1 MSNKPAPKYQKC
13 LDNEWTHWPLTPQNR
28 YEWSFKSMCH
38 EYSSNRQWKLNYYTE
53 VSYFREII
61 NIYCLR
67 EPTYIWIWCGNKKI
81 NAWMLKRSLHEN
93 ACRQSRS
100 VEENNVNDLDPQQW
114 RWKRWCTDYRE
125 QNTKKCHTLC
135 YGEPVIIHHCTP
147 LLCSNPCSRHPYL
160 CSSTYILKTTSFK
173 HTGQGRINEF
183 HLKFPH

>member
-13 LDNEWTHWPLTPQNR
+13 CDIEWTHWPSTPQNR
-28 YEWSFKSMCH
+28 YEWSFKSMSLCH

-67 EPTYIWIWCGNKKI
+67 EPTYIWIWWGNKKI

-93 ACRQSRS
+93 TCRQSRS
-100 VEENNVNDLDPQQW
+100 EEENNVNDLDPQQW

-125 QNTKKCHTLC
+125 QNTVVEKNVT
-135 YGEPVIIHHCTP
+135 HCVMGS
-147 LLCSNPCSRHPYL
+147 LS
-160 CSSTYILKTTSFK
+160 
-173 HTGQGRINEF
+173 
-183 HLKFPH
+183 

>member
-13 LDNEWTHWPLTPQNR
+13 CYNEWTHWPSTPKNR
-28 YEWSFKSMCH
+28 YEWSFKSMSLCH

-67 EPTYIWIWCGNKKI
+67 EPTYIWIWWGNKKI

-93 ACRQSRS
+93 TCRQVPIRGGKQRKWSRS
-100 VEENNVNDLDPQQW
+100 TTMTMEEMVHRLP
-114 RWKRWCTDYRE
+114 RAEYSCG
-125 QNTKKCHTLC
+125 KKCHTLC
-135 YGEPVIIHHCTP
+135 YGEPVIIHHGTP

-160 CSSTYILKTTSFK
+160 CSSTYILKTTSF
-173 HTGQGRINEF
+173 
-183 HLKFPH
+183 